1 MPFLIKDENLLGKCN
16 KIWGEKVSNII
27 QKEFDRNPV
36 ELNLIMEKIN
46 TTFYNKVPKESPEY
60 ICLSVILL
68 DTVYKN
74 YKNYYPEVLSEE
86 CKYVI

>member
-36 ELNLIMEKIN
+36 ELNLIMEKSTQRFTIKYQKKVLN
-46 TTFYNKVPKESPEY
+46 TFA
-60 ICLSVILL
+60 CQ
-68 DTVYKN
+68 
-74 YKNYYPEVLSEE
+74 
-86 CKYVI
+86 

>member
-36 ELNLIMEKIN
+36 ELNLIMEKSTQRFTIKYQKKVLN
-46 TTFYNKVPKESPEY
+46 TLA
-60 ICLSVILL
+60 CQ
-68 DTVYKN
+68 
-74 YKNYYPEVLSEE
+74 
-86 CKYVI
+86 